1 MNESLGEPCRTAAM
15 LRAWRAPLLQN
26 EGNHFKNIVA
36 WLSANW
42 VEVLPVWLALDQ
54 QTGPDG
60 MPWQMPQMTIHWQ
73 ATVNELLTASLPPP
87 DEQRASDLVEALVPE
102 ASGANA
108 LGSALW
114 MLADVCPILA
124 ARVARIYLN
133 EFVTTA
139 DRQMFFNLMLACPDL
154 SVSDER
160 ADEIGRIH
168 GNRDGFWLQSTV
180 PMLAALDKPTGVE
193 IPRAYRLLSKSKDY
207 RLYALGRWLRE
218 IR

>member
-1 MNESLGEPCRTAAM
+1 
-15 LRAWRAPLLQN
+15 
-26 EGNHFKNIVA
+26 
-36 WLSANW
+36 
-42 VEVLPVWLALDQ
+42 
-54 QTGPDG
+54 

-73 ATVNELLTASLPPP
+73 AAVNELLTASLPIP
-87 DEQRASDLVEALVPE
+87 DEQSASEIVEALAPN
-102 ASGANA
+102 ATGTNA

-124 ARVARIYLN
+124 ARVSRIFLR
-133 EFVTTA
+133 EFMKPA
-139 DRQMFFNLMLACPDL
+139 ERQMFFNLMLACSDL

-180 PMLAALDKPTGVE
+180 PMLAALEKPTGVE
-193 IPRAYRLLSKSKDY
+193 IPRAYRLLSKGKDY